1 MKKFLILIVAGL
13 LCLSACN
20 QQKLQQAEEQN
31 AQLNASLQES
41 LANQDSLFSLLNEI
55 TDGMNQI
62 KAVEQIF
69 VTSSGMSSDTR
80 SRKEQIKNDLQT
92 IQMALQEHRER
103 LAELEAKLEKSTTYS
118 ANLKKTIENL
128 KSEIATQQTTISTL
142 RGELTA
148 AKIKIADL
156 GDKVDSLHMR
166 VADVTQEKIQAQEE
180 SITLAN
186 ELNECYYVI
195 GTKKELKS
203 QKIIESG
210 FLRKTK
216 IMESDYD
223 QSYFTKADKRTCVTI
238 PTHSKKAKVL
248 TNMPDDAYTLET
260 VDGLKVLQI
269 TNPDKFWSIS
279 KYLVIQVD

>member
-1 MKKFLILIVAGL
+1 MKKFLIVIVAGL
-13 LCLSACN
+13 LSMSACN

-62 KAVEQIF
+62 KAVEQIL
-69 VTSSGMSSDTR
+69 VTSSGMSSETR

-92 IQMALQEHRER
+92 IQMALQERRER
-103 LAELEAKLEKSTTYS
+103 LVELEAKLEKSTTYS

-166 VADVTQEKIQAQEE
+166 VADVTEEKLQAQEE

-203 QKIIESG
+203 QKIIETG

-248 TNMPDDAYTLET
+248 TNMPEDAYTVET

-279 KYLVIQVD
+279 NYLVIQVD